1 MSVRDMQNRP
11 RDGRIR
17 GVHAEFM
24 PEKPALGARAA
35 RKPCVAARRAQ
46 RRDRSKNA
54 ARVGQELR
62 TKILVR
68 LRAASKCACFSFA
81 QLQGPLSCDRGSS
94 TQFRVVSS
102 CTSAWRTQLEPS
114 RTAVLLLSAAL
125 RHLEPQP
132 RLRLGVRPR
141 AASMSGVQ
149 LADLQHC
156 CDRRTR
162 SAAMALKWH
171 RNAWRCTRLQS

>member
-1 MSVRDMQNRP
+1 MTQAFLRASAAFLFMSVRDMQNRP

-17 GVHAEFM
+17 GVYGYFM

-46 RRDRSKNA
+46 RRDRSENA
-54 ARVGQELR
+54 ARAGQELH

-68 LRAASKCACFSFA
+68 LRAASRCACFSFT

-114 RTAVLLLSAAL
+114 RTALLLLSAAL
-125 RHLEPQP
+125 RHLEALL
-132 RLRLGVRPR
+132 RLRLAVRPSR
-141 AASMSGVQ
+141 ALEMPLEMRWRRSSSTTPP
-149 LADLQHC
+149 
-156 CDRRTR
+156 RTR
-162 SAAMALKWH
+162 
-171 RNAWRCTRLQS
+171 R

>member
-1 MSVRDMQNRP
+1 MTQAFLRASAAFLFMPVRDMQNRP

-17 GVHAEFM
+17 GVYGEFM

-46 RRDRSKNA
+46 RRDRSENA

-81 QLQGPLSCDRGSS
+81 QLQGPLSCDRGPS
-94 TQFRVVSS
+94 TQFRVAWS

-114 RTAVLLLSAAL
+114 RTAPLLLSAAL

-132 RLRLGVRPR
+132 RLRLGVRPGCPIGCNR
-141 AASMSGVQ
+141 Q
-149 LADLQHC
+149 LLATL
-156 CDRRTR
+156 
-162 SAAMALKWH
+162 
-171 RNAWRCTRLQS
+171 RLLFHGR